1 MLEKNYHDMPEYEY
15 VMSRAMAKEMLGNR
29 MDEDKKKRP
38 NDYLMEVINNEFG
51 IMGTCVKVSFD
62 D

>member
-1 MLEKNYHDMPEYEY
+1 MLENYHDMPEYEY
-15 VMSRAMAKEMLGNR
+15 IMSNEMAKYLLNNR
-29 MDEDKKKRP
+29 TDGDKKKRP
-38 NDYLMEVINNEFG
+38 SDYLMEVVNNEFG

>member
-38 NDYLMEVINNEFG
+38 NDYLMEVINNELN
-51 IMGTCVKVSFD
+51 TTD
-62 D
+62 DVQ